1 MCGIIGYIGKGNTK
15 DIILKGLHTLDYRGY
30 DSSGTSFIK
39 NNKIMTYKELGIVD
53 NLEKAIKNVQFSNC
67 AIAHTRWATHGSPSK
82 KNAQPHNAG
91 KWSLV
96 HNGIIENA
104 NLLKKSLHEHLFRS
118 ETDSE
123 VIVALLDYISASEN
137 NPLKAIIKACEMLKG
152 SYALAMLYAD
162 TPNNIYVA
170 RNQSPLYIA
179 KTVDGMIVSS
189 DLSIFENK
197 ADDYYALDNG
207 DIAILNESSVTFYDK
222 NGGKICKK
230 SKKLILNQISTDL
243 NGYEHFMLKEIND
256 IPLAITNTNDYHN
269 NNNIIPKNILK
280 NSTEVHFF
288 GCGTAYHS
296 GVMGAKFIE
305 YICKIPAYAHI
316 ASEYN
321 DSQMLT
327 KNNALYVFISQSGET
342 SDTLNAMRS
351 IQKKA
356 KVIAITNVMHSTLAQ
371 EADFVFPVIAG
382 KEVSVASTKAYNAQI
397 LAILKLANQ
406 IAKTQNKET
415 KEPNLNDI
423 LEGINLILKNN
434 EIVNLATYTS
444 KYNKIFFIGRSFDYV
459 TAMEGSLKLKEIS
472 YINCSAFPAG
482 ELKHGTLA
490 LVDNK
495 TLVIAIITDEKV
507 KAKMES
513 ALNEVKARK
522 AKTLVITNLSIKD
535 SLIDYQY
542 TLPKFDTVDSQ
553 IISCIPLQLLAYYV
567 STQKGIN
574 PDKPKNLAKSV
585 TVE

>member
-1 MCGIIGYIGKGNTK
+1 MCGIIGCIGKGNTK

-82 KNAQPHNAG
+82 KNAHPHNAG

-104 NLLKKSLHEHLFRS
+104 NLLKKSLHKHLFRS

-137 NPLKAIIKACEMLKG
+137 NPLKAIIKASEMLKG

-222 NGGKICKK
+222 NGEKICKK

-327 KNNALYVFISQSGET
+327 KNDALYVFISQSGET

-522 AKTLVITNLSIKD
+522 AKTLVFTNLPIKD

-542 TLPKFDTVDSQ
+542 TLPKFDTIDSQ